1 MYNSNKICIG
11 FISPNYTTLV
21 KEIKWEPYCVYGLKH
36 QYSNIAKLP
45 QVDVYRF
52 NSIPIIMK
60 ARYVTVMYK
69 IILKFILKIKA
80 TKIVKTIF
88 KKKNKMG
95 DLIYMVVRPIM

>member
-1 MYNSNKICIG
+1 
-11 FISPNYTTLV
+11 
-21 KEIKWEPYCVYGLKH
+21 
-36 QYSNIAKLP
+36 
-45 QVDVYRF
+45 
-52 NSIPIIMK
+52 MK